1 MNSDIILLLWL
12 GLACLALMLMV
23 KFLYS
28 TKVALLHLGTFVAYT
43 SLLMYGMY
51 FAGQGGTS
59 LVWWCFLVFAYI
71 FHFIVLLITAL
82 YKKFK

>member
-1 MNSDIILLLWL
+1 MNSDLILLFWL

-23 KFLYS
+23 KFVYS

-71 FHFIVLLITAL
+71 LHFIVLLITTL

>member
-23 KFLYS
+23 KFVYS

-59 LVWWCFLVFAYI
+59 LVWWCILIFAYI
-71 FHFIVLLITAL
+71 LHFIVLLITAL